1 MNGTLRANGKGGYP
15 RTDKQPL
22 LVSPTL
28 QAHRGK
34 GGGAI
39 GPEEQLL
46 PVSLAHEISPALT
59 SHHKRDNGHDEVMVA
74 APLTRGSA
82 SPGVRP
88 PGRRLEDD
96 VNLVPYRP
104 STPCSSLA
112 SRRPTRS
119 DPASDA
125 ARPAGAAMLGVHEE
139 GMGVR
144 RLVPVE
150 CERLM
155 SWPDGW
161 TAPAGVKAP
170 DSKRYAA
177 CGDGVVANV
186 AEWIARRMIA
196 VHEANTKD
204 GRT

>member
-1 MNGTLRANGKGGYP
+1 
-15 RTDKQPL
+15 
-22 LVSPTL
+22 
-28 QAHRGK
+28 
-34 GGGAI
+34 
-39 GPEEQLL
+39 
-46 PVSLAHEISPALT
+46 
-59 SHHKRDNGHDEVMVA
+59 
-74 APLTRGSA
+74 
-82 SPGVRP
+82 
-88 PGRRLEDD
+88 
-96 VNLVPYRP
+96 
-104 STPCSSLA
+104 
-112 SRRPTRS
+112 
-119 DPASDA
+119 
-125 ARPAGAAMLGVHEE
+125 MLGVHEE